1 MINPDSYFNYLS
13 TLGLA
18 QGRCIMGSGSSRLTP
33 DEQQDLIKE
42 LKKLIAETNLAVD
55 LQVRDIGPSPKSC
68 PGCIACTCMIC
79 I

>member
-1 MINPDSYFNYLS
+1 
-13 TLGLA
+13 
-18 QGRCIMGSGSSRLTP
+18 MGSGSSRLTP